1 MATQIKSYG
10 SECFVGPKNGRDFTL
25 DELYRLTE
33 CDCIDIVGL
42 YDGSQMIVDD
52 NGLCVN
58 EPVINREATV
68 LYQMGRH
75 TDSPIAGT
83 VLVCSKKEVQ

>member
-1 MATQIKSYG
+1 MATQIKPDG
-10 SECFVGPKNGRDFTL
+10 TKTEVKPANGKHFSL
-25 DELYRLTE
+25 EELYKLTE

-83 VLVCSKKEVQ
+83 VLVCSKKEVR